1 MINFK
6 RYLAASAIAAS
17 AFALPVTLAGS
28 PAGATV
34 TEATAPSVQTDVAF
48 RPCIR
53 PHRGREAGRPC
64 RRPGHKPD
72 APRTPDCALPEHQ
85 DHSSDPCNPGP
96 IDNGPNRPAPGS
108 IEQVPDCARPEH
120 QDHSSDPCNPGPT
133 SN

>member
-34 TEATAPSVQTDVAF
+34 TEATAPSVQTDVG
-48 RPCIR
+48 PCIR
-53 PHRGREAGRPC
+53 QHRGREAGRPC
-64 RRPGHKPD
+64 RPPGHKPD